1 MFLSVEAAL
10 GLMIGFA
17 ILVVK
22 PIISILVLV
31 SDNKNN
37 RS

>member
-1 MFLSVEAAL
+1 M
-10 GLMIGFA
+10 MIGFA
-17 ILVVK
+17 TLVVK
-22 PIISILVLV
+22 PIISILALV

>member
-1 MFLSVEAAL
+1 M

-17 ILVVK
+17 TLVVT
-22 PIISILVLV
+22 IIFSILALV

>member
-17 ILVVK
+17 TLVVT
-22 PIISILVLV
+22 IIFVILALVLEQQ
-31 SDNKNN
+31 K
-37 RS
+37 

>member
-17 ILVVK
+17 TLVVK
-22 PIISILVLV
+22 SIISILALV